1 MNKFDNYML
10 SIADLTASMSKA
22 ARLKV
27 GAVFSRDNRPL
38 CTGWN
43 GVLEGSPDDSCEDIV
58 PCTCLQSPS
67 NHPIATCP
75 HCRGTGSVL
84 RTKPTVIHAEM
95 NALRYMARAG
105 IPTEGATLYLTHAPC
120 IDCAKHLAGI
130 GLSRIVYRHAYRSTE
145 GIDYLRKF
153 TSIEIIHTGDSHG

>member
-22 ARLKV
+22 TRLKV

-43 GVLEGSPDDSCEDIV
+43 GVLEGSPDDSCEHLV
-58 PCTCLQSPS
+58 NGQL
-67 NHPIATCP
+67 
-75 HCRGTGSVL
+75 V
-84 RTKPTVIHAEM
+84 TKPTVIHAEM

-130 GLSRIVYRHAYRSTE
+130 GLSRIVYCHAYRSTE

-153 TSIEIIHTGDSHG
+153 TSIEIIHTGDSNANT

>member
-22 ARLKV
+22 TRLKV

-43 GVLEGSPDDSCEDIV
+43 GVLEGSPDDSCEHLV
-58 PCTCLQSPS
+58 NGQL
-67 NHPIATCP
+67 
-75 HCRGTGSVL
+75 V
-84 RTKPTVIHAEM
+84 TKQTVIHAEM

-153 TSIEIIHTGDSHG
+153 TSIEIIHTGGSHG

>member
-22 ARLKV
+22 TRLKV

-43 GVLEGSPDDSCEDIV
+43 GVLEGSPDDSCEHLV
-58 PCTCLQSPS
+58 NGQL
-67 NHPIATCP
+67 
-75 HCRGTGSVL
+75 V
-84 RTKPTVIHAEM
+84 TKSTVIHAEM

-153 TSIEIIHTGDSHG
+153 TSIEIIHTGGSHG

>member
-22 ARLKV
+22 TRLKV

-43 GVLEGSPDDSCEDIV
+43 GVLEGSPDDSCEYLV
-58 PCTCLQSPS
+58 NGQL
-67 NHPIATCP
+67 
-75 HCRGTGSVL
+75 V
-84 RTKPTVIHAEM
+84 TKPTVIHAEM

-153 TSIEIIHTGDSHG
+153 TSIEIIHTGGSNG

>member
-22 ARLKV
+22 TRLKV
-27 GAVFSRDNRPL
+27 GAVFARDNRPL

-43 GVLEGSPDDSCEDIV
+43 GVLEGSPDDSCEYLV
-58 PCTCLQSPS
+58 NGQL
-67 NHPIATCP
+67 
-75 HCRGTGSVL
+75 V
-84 RTKPTVIHAEM
+84 TKPTVIHAEM

-153 TSIEIIHTGDSHG
+153 TSIEIIHTGGSHG

>member
-22 ARLKV
+22 TRLKV
-27 GAVFSRDNRPL
+27 GAVFARDNRPL

-43 GVLEGSPDDSCEDIV
+43 GVLEGLPDDSCEELIDGQLV
-58 PCTCLQSPS
+58 
-67 NHPIATCP
+67 
-75 HCRGTGSVL
+75 
-84 RTKPTVIHAEM
+84 TKSTVIHAEM

>member
-22 ARLKV
+22 TRLKV

-43 GVLEGSPDDSCEDIV
+43 GVLEGSPDDSCEHLV
-58 PCTCLQSPS
+58 NGQL
-67 NHPIATCP
+67 
-75 HCRGTGSVL
+75 V
-84 RTKPTVIHAEM
+84 TKPTVIHAEM

-105 IPTEGATLYLTHAPC
+105 IPTECATLYLTHAPC

-153 TSIEIIHTGDSHG
+153 TSIEIIHTGGSHG

>member
-22 ARLKV
+22 TRLKV

-43 GVLEGSPDDSCEDIV
+43 GVLEGSPDDSCEYLV
-58 PCTCLQSPS
+58 NGQL
-67 NHPIATCP
+67 
-75 HCRGTGSVL
+75 V
-84 RTKPTVIHAEM
+84 TKPTVIHAEM

-153 TSIEIIHTGDSHG
+153 TSIEIIHTGGSHG

>member
-22 ARLKV
+22 TRLKV

-43 GVLEGSPDDSCEDIV
+43 GVLEGSPDDSCEHLV
-58 PCTCLQSPS
+58 NGQL
-67 NHPIATCP
+67 
-75 HCRGTGSVL
+75 V
-84 RTKPTVIHAEM
+84 TKPTVIHAEM

-105 IPTEGATLYLTHAPC
+105 IPTQGATLYLTHAPC

-153 TSIEIIHTGDSHG
+153 TSIEITHTGGSNG

>member
-1 MNKFDNYML
+1 MNKFDSYML

-22 ARLKV
+22 TRLKV

-43 GVLEGSPDDSCEDIV
+43 GVLEGSPDDSCEYLV
-58 PCTCLQSPS
+58 NGQL
-67 NHPIATCP
+67 
-75 HCRGTGSVL
+75 V
-84 RTKPTVIHAEM
+84 TKPTVIHAEM

-105 IPTEGATLYLTHAPC
+105 IPTQGATLYLTHAPC
-120 IDCAKHLAGI
+120 INCAKHLAGI
-130 GLSRIVYRHAYRSTE
+130 GLSRIVYRHSYRSTE

-153 TSIEIIHTGDSHG
+153 TSIEITHAGGSNG

>member
-22 ARLKV
+22 TRLKV

-43 GVLEGSPDDSCEDIV
+43 GVIEGSPDDSCEHLV
-58 PCTCLQSPS
+58 NGQL
-67 NHPIATCP
+67 
-75 HCRGTGSVL
+75 V
-84 RTKPTVIHAEM
+84 TKPTVIHAEM

>member
-22 ARLKV
+22 TRLKV

-43 GVLEGSPDDSCEDIV
+43 GVLEGLPDDSCEELIDGQLV
-58 PCTCLQSPS
+58 
-67 NHPIATCP
+67 
-75 HCRGTGSVL
+75 
-84 RTKPTVIHAEM
+84 TKSTVIHAEM

-105 IPTEGATLYLTHAPC
+105 IPTQDATLYLTHAPC
-120 IDCAKHLAGI
+120 INCAKHLAGI

-153 TSIEIIHTGDSHG
+153 TSIEIINAGDTNGN

>member
-22 ARLKV
+22 TRLKV

-43 GVLEGSPDDSCEDIV
+43 GVLEGLPDDSCEELIDGQLV
-58 PCTCLQSPS
+58 
-67 NHPIATCP
+67 
-75 HCRGTGSVL
+75 
-84 RTKPTVIHAEM
+84 TKSTVIHAEM

-105 IPTEGATLYLTHAPC
+105 IPTQDATLYLTHAPC
-120 IDCAKHLAGI
+120 INCAKHLAGI

-153 TSIEIIHTGDSHG
+153 TSIEITHTGGSNG

>member
-22 ARLKV
+22 TRLKV

-43 GVLEGSPDDSCEDIV
+43 GVLEGSPDDSCEYLV
-58 PCTCLQSPS
+58 NGQL
-67 NHPIATCP
+67 
-75 HCRGTGSVL
+75 V
-84 RTKPTVIHAEM
+84 TKPTVIHAEM

-153 TSIEIIHTGDSHG
+153 TSIEIIHTGDSNVNT

>member
-22 ARLKV
+22 TRLKV

-43 GVLEGSPDDSCEDIV
+43 GVLEGSPDDSCEHLV
-58 PCTCLQSPS
+58 NGQL
-67 NHPIATCP
+67 
-75 HCRGTGSVL
+75 V
-84 RTKPTVIHAEM
+84 TKPTVIHAEM

-130 GLSRIVYRHAYRSTE
+130 GLSSIVYRHAYRSTE

>member
-22 ARLKV
+22 TRLKV

-43 GVLEGSPDDSCEDIV
+43 GVLEGLPDDSCEELIDGQLV
-58 PCTCLQSPS
+58 
-67 NHPIATCP
+67 
-75 HCRGTGSVL
+75 
-84 RTKPTVIHAEM
+84 TKSTVIHAEM

-105 IPTEGATLYLTHAPC
+105 IPTQGATLYLTHAPC

-153 TSIEIIHTGDSHG
+153 TSIEITHTGGSNG

>member
-1 MNKFDNYML
+1 ML

-22 ARLKV
+22 TRLKV

-43 GVLEGSPDDSCEDIV
+43 GVLEGLPDDSCEELIDGQLV
-58 PCTCLQSPS
+58 
-67 NHPIATCP
+67 
-75 HCRGTGSVL
+75 
-84 RTKPTVIHAEM
+84 TKPTVIHAEM

-105 IPTEGATLYLTHAPC
+105 IPTQGATLYLTHAPC

-153 TSIEIIHTGDSHG
+153 TSIEITHTGGSNG

>member
-1 MNKFDNYML
+1 MNKFDSYML

-22 ARLKV
+22 TRLKV

-43 GVLEGSPDDSCEDIV
+43 GVLEGSPDDSCEYLV
-58 PCTCLQSPS
+58 NGQL
-67 NHPIATCP
+67 
-75 HCRGTGSVL
+75 V
-84 RTKPTVIHAEM
+84 TKPTVIHAEM

-105 IPTEGATLYLTHAPC
+105 IPTQGATLYLTHAPC
-120 IDCAKHLAGI
+120 INCAKHLAGI
-130 GLSRIVYRHAYRSTE
+130 GLSRIVYRHSYRSTE

-153 TSIEIIHTGDSHG
+153 TSIEIIHAGDSNG

>member
-1 MNKFDNYML
+1 ML

-22 ARLKV
+22 TRLKV

-43 GVLEGSPDDSCEDIV
+43 GVLEGSPDDSCEYLV
-58 PCTCLQSPS
+58 NGQL
-67 NHPIATCP
+67 
-75 HCRGTGSVL
+75 V
-84 RTKPTVIHAEM
+84 TKPTVIHAEM

-153 TSIEIIHTGDSHG
+153 TSIEIIHTGGSHG

>member
-22 ARLKV
+22 TRLKV

-43 GVLEGSPDDSCEDIV
+43 GVLEGSPDDSCEELIDGQLV
-58 PCTCLQSPS
+58 
-67 NHPIATCP
+67 
-75 HCRGTGSVL
+75 
-84 RTKPTVIHAEM
+84 TKSTVIHAEM

-153 TSIEIIHTGDSHG
+153 TSIEIIHTGGSHD